1 MKKLIITMAFFGVL
15 STQAQDYKSDTIA
28 FIKKTGSTALFDQA
42 ISQVGMMVPEDK
54 KDAYTIEATGTLEDL
69 YTQLADLYMKEFSE
83 EEIKTLNTFYESDLG
98 KKLASK
104 QTVLTQQGM
113 VIGQSWAMKLQEVA
127 KKYAQ

>member
-1 MKKLIITMAFFGVL
+1 
-15 STQAQDYKSDTIA
+15 
-28 FIKKTGSTALFDQA
+28 
-42 ISQVGMMVPEDK
+42 
-54 KDAYTIEATGTLEDL
+54 
-69 YTQLADLYMKEFSE
+69 MKEFSE

-113 VIGQSWAMKLQEVA
+113 VIGQSWAMKLQELA

>member
-1 MKKLIITMAFFGVL
+1 M
-15 STQAQDYKSDTIA
+15 
-28 FIKKTGSTALFDQA
+28 
-42 ISQVGMMVPEDK
+42 ISSKVT
-54 KDAYTIEATGTLEDL
+54 YL
-69 YTQLADLYMKEFSE
+69 FSE
-83 EEIKTLNTFYESDLG
+83 EEINPLNAFYESDLG

>member
-1 MKKLIITMAFFGVL
+1 MKKISM
-15 STQAQDYKSDTIA
+15 
-28 FIKKTGSTALFDQA
+28 ALFDQA

-54 KDAYTIEATGTLEDL
+54 KDAYTIKLGTLEDL

>member
-1 MKKLIITMAFFGVL
+1 MF
-15 STQAQDYKSDTIA
+15 STQAQDYKSETIA

-83 EEIKTLNTFYESDLG
+83 EEIKTLNAFYESDFMSLIW
-98 KKLASK
+98 SK
-104 QTVLTQQGM
+104 E
-113 VIGQSWAMKLQEVA
+113 KLQGVCIVNNLM
-127 KKYAQ
+127 